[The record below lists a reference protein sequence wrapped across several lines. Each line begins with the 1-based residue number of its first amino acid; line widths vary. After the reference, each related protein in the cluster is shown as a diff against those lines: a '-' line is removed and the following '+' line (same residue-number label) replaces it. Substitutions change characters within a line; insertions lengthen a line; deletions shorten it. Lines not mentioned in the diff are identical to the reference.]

1 MMDQIVASPP
11 GTVSDWTDDQWTN
24 FKWWLE
30 NLLRGEVVEIIF
42 TKTDGS
48 ERVMR
53 CTMDP
58 LVVAAGVKILE
69 ERRSR
74 AVTSTGGDVPSKNSR
89 PKPKERLEN
98 ITVWDVEAE
107 DWRSFKI
114 RSLTNILTLII
125 KYDYREPNLG
135 EFEVVFS

>member
-1 MMDQIVASPP
+1 MDQIVASPP
-11 GTVSDWTDDQWTN
+11 GTVHNWTDVQWTN

-30 NLLRGEVVEIIF
+30 TLLRGEVVEVIF

-74 AVTSTGGDVPSKNSR
+74 AVTSTGGDAPSKNSR
-89 PKPKERLEN
+89 PKPKERPEN

-107 DWRSFKI
+107 DWRSFKV

>member
-1 MMDQIVASPP
+1 MDEVVIVSPV
-11 GTVSDWTDDQWTN
+11 GTVSEWNDAQWSN

-30 NLLRGEVVEIIF
+30 NLLRSEVVEVIF

-74 AVTSTGGDVPSKNSR
+74 LAKETDGDTPPKKPR
-89 PKPKERLEN
+89 PKTKEKPDNL
-98 ITVWDVEAE
+98 TVWDIDAE
-107 DWRSFKI
+107 DWRSFKV

-135 EFEVVFS
+135 EFEVVL

>member
-1 MMDQIVASPP
+1 MDQIVVSPP
-11 GTVSDWTDDQWTN
+11 GTVSEWTEVQWTN

-30 NLLRGEVVEIIF
+30 NLLRGEVVEVIF

-69 ERRSR
+69 ERRARTASET
-74 AVTSTGGDVPSKNSR
+74 AGDAPPKKSR
-89 PKPKERLEN
+89 PKPKEKPDNL
-98 ITVWDVEAE
+98 TVWDIDVG
-107 DWRSFKI
+107 DWRSFKV
-114 RSLTNILTLII
+114 RSLTNILPLII
-125 KYDYREPNLG
+125 KYDYREPNLV
-135 EFEVVFS
+135 EFEVVL

>member
-1 MMDQIVASPP
+1 MDQIVASPP
-11 GTVSDWTDDQWTN
+11 GTVSEWTDDQWTN

-30 NLLRGEVVEIIF
+30 NLLRGEVVEVIF

-53 CTMDP
+53 CTMAP

-74 AVTSTGGDVPSKNSR
+74 TAPSTAGDAPPKKSR
-89 PKPKERLEN
+89 PKPKERPDNL
-98 ITVWDVEAE
+98 TVWDVEAE
-107 DWRSFKI
+107 DWRSFKV

-125 KYDYREPNLG
+125 KYDYCEPNMND
-135 EFEVVFS
+135 FEAIL